1 MRETGL
7 KQVFYLNTEYIIFV
21 QSVLGMKFIKEKKKT
36 LAEIQLKWEKKSNI
50 TQMTNRY
57 KSIL

>member
-1 MRETGL
+1 MRETG
-7 KQVFYLNTEYIIFV
+7 FYLNTEYIIFV
-21 QSVLGMKFIKEKKKT
+21 QSVLGIKFIKQKKP